1 MWPFAH
7 ILGVL
12 RKKAGF
18 PWGYIREDWKGSEM
32 VTPHI
37 IGVIFAL
44 TSAVVWGTGDF
55 SGGMA
60 TRIQNQFQVLFLMT
74 IPGIVMLAVI
84 AAVIGEPFPSSV
96 DAVWAFCAGTSGAL
110 GVAALYKGLAN
121 GNAATVAPTAAVIGA
136 GIPVMFSF
144 FLLGIPD
151 ISHILGFITAIFG
164 IWFVSR
170 PVDGHEHENS
180 QGLIMAILAG
190 CGFGGFFTM
199 IAQVEQ
205 GLVFSPLV
213 LAKAAALILA
223 LVLMFFRH
231 DRLPAPLSNPIA
243 IIAGFFDAGG
253 NIFFL
258 LAKQFTRL
266 DVAAVLASMYPSVTV
281 ILSCLILKEKVSLTQ
296 WGGVVLCVIAIA
308 LIGM

>member
-1 MWPFAH
+1 M
-7 ILGVL
+7 
-12 RKKAGF
+12 
-18 PWGYIREDWKGSEM
+18 
-32 VTPHI
+32 TPHV

-55 SGGMA
+55 SGGVA

-74 IPGIVMLAVI
+74 VPGIVVLVII
-84 AAVIGEPFPSSV
+84 AAVIGEPFPSPEDSL
-96 DAVWAFCAGTSGAL
+96 WALCAGTSGAF
-110 GVAALYKGLAN
+110 GVAALYKGLAG

-136 GIPVMFSF
+136 GIPVIFSF
-144 FLLGIPD
+144 FFLGIPG
-151 ISHILGFITAIFG
+151 ISHILGFITAVFG

-170 PVDGHEHENS
+170 PVRGHEQKNS

-190 CGFGGFFTM
+190 IGFGGFFTL

-213 LAKAAALILA
+213 LAKTAALILA
-223 LVLMFFRH
+223 LVLIFFRH
-231 DRLPAPLSNPIA
+231 DSLPSLRSNPIA

-253 NIFFL
+253 NVFFL

-281 ILSCLILKEKVSLTQ
+281 VLACMILKEKVSVSQ
-296 WGGVVLCVIAIA
+296 WGGVFLCVIAIA

>member
-1 MWPFAH
+1 
-7 ILGVL
+7 
-12 RKKAGF
+12 
-18 PWGYIREDWKGSEM
+18 M

-55 SGGMA
+55 CGGMA

-74 IPGIVMLAVI
+74 IPGLVLLAVI
-84 AAVIGEPFPSSV
+84 AFFIGEAMPSLNGV
-96 DAVWAFCAGTSGAL
+96 VWALCAGTSGAL

-136 GIPVMFSF
+136 GLPVVFSCF
-144 FLLGIPD
+144 FLGIPD
-151 ISHILGFITAIFG
+151 MPRIFGFVVAIFG

-170 PVDGHEHENS
+170 PIDGHERTS
-180 QGLIMAILAG
+180 KQSLMLAVFAG
-190 CGFGGFFTM
+190 IGFGGFFTM

-205 GLVFSPLV
+205 GLVFSPLIF
-213 LAKAAALILA
+213 AKAAALILA
-223 LVLMFFRH
+223 LVIIFFRH
-231 DRLPAPLSNPIA
+231 DSLPSPLSNPIA
-243 IIAGFFDAGG
+243 IFAGFFDAGG
-253 NIFFL
+253 NVFFL

-281 ILSCLILKEKVSLTQ
+281 ILACLILKEKVSISQ
-296 WGGVVLCVIAIA
+296 GGGVVLCIIAIA

>member
-1 MWPFAH
+1 M
-7 ILGVL
+7 
-12 RKKAGF
+12 
-18 PWGYIREDWKGSEM
+18 
-32 VTPHI
+32 TPHI

-55 SGGMA
+55 SGGVA

-74 IPGIVMLAVI
+74 IPGIVVLAII
-84 AAVIGEPFPSSV
+84 AAVIGEPFPTLK
-96 DAVWAFCAGTSGAL
+96 DAIWSLCAGISGAL
-110 GVAALYKGLAN
+110 GVAALYKGLAG

-136 GIPVMFSF
+136 GIPVIFSLF
-144 FLLGIPD
+144 FLGVPD
-151 ISHILGFITAIFG
+151 ISHILGFIVAIFG

-170 PVDGHEHENS
+170 PVDGCEQES
-180 QGLIMAILAG
+180 IQGLTMAILAG
-190 CGFGGFFTM
+190 AGFGGFFTM

-205 GLVFSPLV
+205 GLIFSPLV
-213 LAKAAALILA
+213 LTKGAALILA
-223 LVLMFFRH
+223 LVIIFFRH
-231 DRLPAPLSNPIA
+231 DRLPTLRSNPIA
-243 IIAGFFDAGG
+243 VLAGVFDAGG
-253 NIFFL
+253 NVFFL

>member
-1 MWPFAH
+1 
-7 ILGVL
+7 
-12 RKKAGF
+12 
-18 PWGYIREDWKGSEM
+18 M

-55 SGGMA
+55 SGGVA

-74 IPGIVMLAVI
+74 IPGIVILAII
-84 AAVIGEPFPSSV
+84 AAVIGEPFPSSE
-96 DAVWAFCAGTSGAL
+96 DALWALSAGTACAL
-110 GVAALYKGLAN
+110 GVAALYKGLAG

-136 GIPVMFSF
+136 GIPVIFSLF
-144 FLLGIPD
+144 FLGIPD
-151 ISHILGFITAIFG
+151 IWHILGFIVAIFG

-170 PVDGHEHENS
+170 PVCGHEHENS
-180 QGLIMAILAG
+180 QGLMMAILAG
-190 CGFGGFFTM
+190 IGFGAFFTM

-213 LAKAAALILA
+213 LAKSAALILA
-223 LVLMFFRH
+223 LVLIFFRN
-231 DRLPAPLSNPIA
+231 DSLPSPLSNPIA
-243 IIAGFFDAGG
+243 IFAGFFDAGG
-253 NIFFL
+253 NVFFL

-281 ILSCLILKEKVSLTQ
+281 ILSCLILKEKVSRTQ
-296 WGGVVLCVIAIA
+296 GGGVVLCVIAIA
-308 LIGM
+308 FIGL